1 MKNKNNILFISTML
15 IFGTIGII
23 VDGIPLSSG
32 EIALYRAILAILVI
46 GFYLLMTGQKL
57 SLKGLKK
64 DLILLLISGVAMGIN
79 WILLFESYNYTT
91 VSLATV
97 SYYFAPVI
105 VMVLAPLI
113 LKEKLTKKQVICFL
127 ISTIGLVL
135 IVGTFE
141 FKKGNANVI
150 GILLGVLAACFY
162 ATVILIN
169 KKIKAIDGIQRTF
182 LQFLASLVAIVP
194 YTLLTSGINLFSIS
208 GDNFMWLLIVG
219 IVHTGIA
226 YCLYF
231 SSMKEL
237 PSQKVS
243 IFSYIDPM
251 TSILLSF
258 MILNERFTL
267 LQLLGTILILGSTIL
282 NEINFKKRENKV

>member
-182 LQFLASLVAIVP
+182 LQFLASLIAIVP

>member
-1 MKNKNNILFISTML
+1 MKKKNNILFISTML

-46 GFYLLMTGQKL
+46 GFYFLMTGQKL

-182 LQFLASLVAIVP
+182 LQFLASLIAIVP
-194 YTLLTSGINLFSIS
+194 YTLLTSGINLFSLS

>member
-46 GFYLLMTGQKL
+46 GFYFLMTGQKL

-141 FKKGNANVI
+141 LKKGNANII

-182 LQFLASLVAIVP
+182 LQFLASLIAIVP

>member
-46 GFYLLMTGQKL
+46 GFYFLMTGQKIT
-57 SLKGLKK
+57 LKGLKK

-182 LQFLASLVAIVP
+182 LQFLASLIAIVP

>member
-1 MKNKNNILFISTML
+1 MKKKNNILFISTML

-46 GFYLLMTGQKL
+46 GFYFLMTGQKL

-182 LQFLASLVAIVP
+182 LQFLASLIAIVP

>member
-182 LQFLASLVAIVP
+182 LQFIASLVAIVP

-208 GDNFMWLLIVG
+208 GDNFMWLLIIG